1 MPPFSFDEGNNDG
14 RVVASLHGGGV
25 DSPSRSSFRVTTDGF
40 AASSLSSPSSKYPIS
55 PIFERATRF
64 NPCVEVHEIPD
75 IDDYTDEE
83 AFNTWYSYNE
93 LQLILIEV
101 KELAR
106 RINRSTNNSSPTSVV
121 MGSGGAGSASPLL
134 PATTSLSSMLLKDVN
149 NECCLRG
156 LEERLTQRSLQ
167 IHHVRIN
174 ALYAVMSE
182 QYNQQQQ
189 FGQQHVAAAAASSER
204 SNTAR
209 RRPSYNTFF
218 YDDER
223 IRNVYQAVSSHCQR
237 EAYDIAT
244 MDAYEA
250 HCYQQEGLVDDD
262 DQEKKNKNG
271 KLSSVYDDDNDESG
285 DDDAL
290 CWGVVPLPVPF
301 VMNLFNPSTWFNNK
315 D

>member
-14 RVVASLHGGGV
+14 RVVASLNGGGV
-25 DSPSRSSFRVTTDGF
+25 DSPSRSSFRVDTLT
-40 AASSLSSPSSKYPIS
+40 LSPSSKYPIS

-93 LQLILIEV
+93 LQLILLEV

-106 RINRSTNNSSPTSVV
+106 RINRHASNSSPTSVV
-121 MGSGGAGSASPLL
+121 MGGGAGASPLL
-134 PATTSLSSMLLKDVN
+134 ATTSLSMFLKDVN
-149 NECCLRG
+149 NECLRG

-189 FGQQHVAAAAASSER
+189 FEEQRRHVVAVAAARRHRHPSS
-204 SNTAR
+204 S
-209 RRPSYNTFF
+209 SYNTTFV

-223 IRNVYQAVSSHCQR
+223 IRNVYQSVSSHCQR
-237 EAYDIAT
+237 EAYDIAS

-250 HCYQQEGLVDDD
+250 QCYQQEGLEDDD
-262 DQEKKNKNG
+262 DQENKNKNG
-271 KLSSVYDDDNDESG
+271 KRSSSPYEDEDDNES
-285 DDDAL
+285 DNVL
-290 CWGVVPLPVPF
+290 CWGIVPLPVPF
-301 VMNLFNPSTWFNNK
+301 VMKFFNPSTWLNK